1 MISSQLH
8 STDFRILL
16 PETIWLES
24 EHFDQ
29 ARSISKRLSSNEVRQ
44 WETYLSAL
52 ALLGFESWLQKQ
64 IPDQTIQRDVNQTEA
79 FYLQVGEFKLCL
91 LATEQILD
99 EVVNIPKT
107 ILEQPRLAAHF
118 YVVLEVLEEQE
129 QAIARGFLRHDELMS
144 YYHQADQSVPES
156 EIYSLPL
163 SALDA
168 EINHLVVYARYSTPS
183 AILQPE
189 VSAAPDKVTS
199 NLTTDLTT
207 DLMADLTVV
216 RTRLG
221 QWLQGTLDQGWQA
234 IDTLINP
241 EATLALSPRQLSSG
255 TKGGKLINFEM
266 QLGTQTV
273 ALVVT
278 VVPEEEEKLGI
289 GIQVL
294 PVGEAAVLPPQLKL
308 TLLSKAEEVL
318 QDVQSRGQDNYIQL
332 RPFKGKRGTN
342 FSIEVS
348 LNGINVK
355 EAFEL

>member
-1 MISSQLH
+1 MISSLSN
-8 STDFRILL
+8 STHFRLLL
-16 PETIWLES
+16 PETIWLDP
-24 EHFDQ
+24 EHFNQ
-29 ARSISKRLSSNEVRQ
+29 ARSISQQRNEGHQ
-44 WETYLSAL
+44 WEVYLNAL
-52 ALLGFESWLQKQ
+52 ALFGFEAWLKEQL
-64 IPDQTIQRDVNQTEA
+64 PELPELPMQRDVNQVGA
-79 FYLQVGEFKLCL
+79 CYLQAGEFKLCI
-91 LATEQILD
+91 LATEQVLD
-99 EVVNIPKT
+99 EVVNIPRT
-107 ILEQPRLAAHF
+107 VFAQPELAAHF

-144 YYHQADQSVPES
+144 YYHQAAQSVPES
-156 EIYSLPL
+156 EVYSLPL

-168 EINHLVVYARYSTPS
+168 EINHLVIYTRYSAPS
-183 AILQPE
+183 AILLPE
-189 VSAAPDKVTS
+189 VSAAPNEATLTS
-199 NLTTDLTT
+199 NLTTNLT
-207 DLMADLTVV
+207 ADLTVI
-216 RTRLG
+216 RTRLS

-234 IDTLINP
+234 IDALINP
-241 EATLALSPRQLSSG
+241 EASLALSPRQLSSG

-294 PVGEAAVLPPQLKL
+294 PVGEAAVLPPHLKL
-308 TLLSKAEEVL
+308 TLLSKTEEVL

>member
-1 MISSQLH
+1 MISSQFH

-29 ARSISKRLSSNEVRQ
+29 ARSISKRLSSNEARQ

-52 ALLGFESWLQKQ
+52 ALLGFESWLQQQ
-64 IPDQTIQRDVNQTEA
+64 IPDQTIQHDVNQAEA

-91 LATEQILD
+91 LVTEQLLD

-118 YVVLEVLEEQE
+118 YVVMEVLEEQE

-144 YYHQADQSVPES
+144 YYHQAAQSMPES
-156 EIYSLPL
+156 EVYSLPL

-168 EINHLVVYARYSTPS
+168 EINHLVVYTRYSAPS
-183 AILQPE
+183 AILLPE
-189 VSAAPDKVTS
+189 VSAAPDEATLTS
-199 NLTTDLTT
+199 NLTTNLT
-207 DLMADLTVV
+207 ADLTVI
-216 RTRLG
+216 RTRLS

-241 EATLALSPRQLSSG
+241 EASLALSPRQLSSG

-266 QLGTQTV
+266 QLGIQTV

-278 VVPEEEEKLGI
+278 VVPEAEEKLGI

-294 PVGEAAVLPPQLKL
+294 PVGEAAVLPPHLKL
-308 TLLSKAEEVL
+308 ALLSKTEEVL
-318 QDVQSRGQDNYIQL
+318 QNVQSRGQDNYIQL
-332 RPFKGKRGTN
+332 KPFKGKQGTN